1 MPRMEIIHTVF
12 FVVLFVVLILV
23 FFASIKFLFVP
34 PDENGWLH
42 VDLDALAEKRGS
54 WAVLLLI
61 ATMVLGD

>member
-1 MPRMEIIHTVF
+1 M
-12 FVVLFVVLILV
+12 
-23 FFASIKFLFVP
+23 P

-61 ATMVLGD
+61 ATMIFGGFDLVVLLASHTWGRKVKVSVSLE